1 MVTIM
6 KSEVEFN
13 PDNAKLVQQIA
24 GRWRDLV
31 AASGDEVPPR
41 LLVEMDIRAAN
52 GVNGNPAL
60 DLEKLYRFPDPSFGH
75 EKLYRFPDPSFGHE
89 KLYRFPDPSFGH
101 DMAGI
106 GRHMDRSTGRVGG
119 CFLPRCAISQHE
131 GVV

>member
-75 EKLYRFPDPSFGHE
+75 EKLYRFPDPSFGH
-89 KLYRFPDPSFGH
+89 